1 MWAACATTLYYTY
14 NLQPLPVERNYV
26 HSVFCTLLDLGEAD
40 ELYSTKVWVWE
51 TDSSYNMM

>member
-1 MWAACATTLYYTY
+1 MWAACATTLYYT
-14 NLQPLPVERNYV
+14 NLHPLSVELAYM

-40 ELYSTKVWVWE
+40 ELYSTKGWVWE